1 MRAQGRAEPSYPPL
15 PFPPMGSSM
24 PSSTLAPQ
32 RGSKKGPGSLCLTCA
47 VPRGPPGQSLAQ
59 LHLHA
64 AHQAID
70 VLGGAMARL
79 LQQVS
84 ERPGEG
90 HRSTG
95 TSGDAH
101 IPHPSPGVPT
111 APHHKLWGEGAAP
124 SLEPFGSREGPR
136 EVTREEGHPSLG
148 GGCASG
154 LWCCHSLRPPGKR

>member
-1 MRAQGRAEPSYPPL
+1 
-15 PFPPMGSSM
+15 
-24 PSSTLAPQ
+24 
-32 RGSKKGPGSLCLTCA
+32 
-47 VPRGPPGQSLAQ
+47 
-59 LHLHA
+59 
-64 AHQAID
+64 
-70 VLGGAMARL
+70 MARL

-154 LWCCHSLRPPGKR
+154 LWRCHSLRPPGKR